1 MEKCVCVYKDI
12 YTERWDSVKKLKV
25 AEFERSL
32 YSMYYSTYLFK
43 FFPKNYL
50 RNIFLK
56 TKIYNTS

>member
-1 MEKCVCVYKDI
+1 MCMYLQRYLHREMGYC
-12 YTERWDSVKKLKV
+12 EKKLKV
-25 AEFERSL
+25 AEFERGL

-50 RNIFLK
+50 KNIFLK